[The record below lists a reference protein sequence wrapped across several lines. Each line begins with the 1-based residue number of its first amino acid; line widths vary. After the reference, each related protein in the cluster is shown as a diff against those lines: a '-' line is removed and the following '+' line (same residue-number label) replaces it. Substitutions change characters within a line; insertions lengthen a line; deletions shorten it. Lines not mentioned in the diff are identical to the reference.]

1 MKILVINKYQAF
13 IKYWN
18 ILNKNGM
25 QVLLAKNNNLT
36 SRHNPSENINI
47 TRGSPGYLCKLSEEA
62 SFEIF
67 EKKHLLLI
75 FP

>member
-1 MKILVINKYQAF
+1 MNETHLH
-13 IKYWN
+13 
-18 ILNKNGM
+18 KNGM

-62 SFEIF
+62 SRYKRQTIEYTIHND
-67 EKKHLLLI
+67 ELNE
-75 FP
+75 